1 MPSKNCLYR
10 YFNHEMDYDEAKI
23 MKNVL
28 ISLICFIILSII
40 LIVNLL
46 VEPSV
51 YKNNFIGVDTTAN
64 TFIFI
69 LNLFIIGVYNFAV
82 AIKKI
87 INIYL

>member
-1 MPSKNCLYR
+1 MSSKNCLNR
-10 YFNHEMDYDEAKI
+10 YFNHEMDYDEAKT

-51 YKNNFIGVDTTAN
+51 YKNDFIGVDTTAN

-69 LNLFIIGVYNFAV
+69 LILFIIGVYNFAV